1 MRISVRQLKQLIK
14 EAIQEQQEGD
24 FRQAQSVDELLAA
37 LNDASSEQQ
46 KKEIKRRIFE
56 LLPKNLLLGR

>member
-14 EAIQEQQEGD
+14 EAIEEQQEGD
-24 FRQAQSVDELLAA
+24 FRETQSVDELLAA
-37 LNDASSEQQ
+37 LKSASSKQQ
-46 KKEIKRRIFE
+46 AEEIKRRIFE

>member
-24 FRQAQSVDELLAA
+24 FRQVQSVDELLAA
-37 LNDASSEQQ
+37 LNNASSEQQ
-46 KKEIKRRIFE
+46 KEEIKRRIFD

>member
-24 FRQAQSVDELLAA
+24 FRQEQSVDELLAA
-37 LNDASSEQQ
+37 LNNASSKQQ
-46 KKEIKRRIFE
+46 KEEIKRRIFD

>member
-14 EAIQEQQEGD
+14 EAIEEQQEGD
-24 FRQAQSVDELLAA
+24 WKQEQSVDELLAA
-37 LNDASSEQQ
+37 LKSASSKQQ
-46 KKEIKRRIFE
+46 AEEIKRRIFE